1 MRGRDSKGAFIKVP
15 ASTAE
20 RMERL
25 GVTVAEMYVLK
36 LVVSH
41 DFHPDFA
48 VRAVKRYCGVEVDV
62 RELHRK
68 LTCNVHHEP
77 LPPIPR

>member
-1 MRGRDSKGAFIKVP
+1 MRGRDSKGTLVKVP

-20 RMERL
+20 RMEQL

-48 VRAVKRYCGVEVDV
+48 VKAVKRYCG
-62 RELHRK
+62 
-68 LTCNVHHEP
+68 
-77 LPPIPR
+77 

>member
-1 MRGRDSKGAFIKVP
+1 MRGRNSKGTFVKVP

-20 RMERL
+20 RMEQL

-48 VRAVKRYCGVEVDV
+48 VKAVKRYCGIEVDV
-62 RELHRK
+62 KALHAK
-68 LTCNVHHEP
+68 LLAESHDL